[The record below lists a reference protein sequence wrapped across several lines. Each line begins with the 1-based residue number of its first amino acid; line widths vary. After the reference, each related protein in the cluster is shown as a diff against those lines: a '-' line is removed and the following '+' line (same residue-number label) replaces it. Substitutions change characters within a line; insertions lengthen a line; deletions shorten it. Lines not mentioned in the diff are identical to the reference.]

1 MATSTN
7 GLTSNNAAALSYLL
21 GFISGIFFFLTSKD
35 KFVRFHALQSTI
47 ASLGFVALNF
57 VLGMIGL
64 YMFTNLVNLVT
75 LLLFIFLIVQA
86 YQGKQFKLPIIGDVA
101 SKNA

>member
-1 MATSTN
+1 MASTTN

-47 ASLGFVALNF
+47 ASLGFMALNF
-57 VLGMIGL
+57 ALGMIGL
-64 YMFTNLVNLVT
+64 YMLTNIINLAS
-75 LLLFIFLIVQA
+75 LILFIFLIVQA
-86 YQGKQFKLPIIGDVA
+86 YQGKEFKLPIIGDVA

>member
-47 ASLGFVALNF
+47 ASLGFVVLNF

-75 LLLFIFLIVQA
+75 LILFIFLIVQA
-86 YQGKQFKLPIIGDVA
+86 YQGKQFKLPVIGDVA
-101 SKNA
+101 SKNT